1 MGLGAMVVIVL
12 ARIISIIRQPEY
24 VLKNPIFCIIIGET
38 ILATAAKKYPS
49 FPILISNESFE

>member
-1 MGLGAMVVIVL
+1 MVVIVL

-49 FPILISNESFE
+49 FPILISNESLE